1 MSVPLTTPTL
11 VLDQTSIDR
20 LADAVVDQIA
30 ARLPQQT
37 EDGWMESQEAAVY
50 LKVPLSTIR
59 KWTAEGSIPF
69 TQNGPGAR
77 CFFLRS
83 ELDRWRLSSA
93 QGPRN

>member
-1 MSVPLTTPTL
+1 VPLDLTL
-11 VLDQTSIDR
+11 NDASLDQLAVLIAER
-20 LADAVVDQIA
+20 LAD
-30 ARLPQQT
+30 RLPKQSD
-37 EDGWMESQEAAVY
+37 DGWMESKEAAVH

-69 TQNGPGAR
+69 TQDGPGAR

-93 QGPRN
+93 QGPRH

>member
-1 MSVPLTTPTL
+1 VQITLSV
-11 VLDQTSIDR
+11 DDAAFDR
-20 LADAVVDQIA
+20 LADEIA
-30 ARLPQQT
+30 ERLADRLPQRS
-37 EDGWMESQEAAVY
+37 EDDWMDSKEAAAY

-69 TQNGPGAR
+69 TQDGAGAR